1 MPDDPLDE
9 ASPRLRGCAKVTR
22 EPPEREEALATIFP
36 GYGGKAFGLPVH
48 RGKGWLTSDTL
59 LPLMDP
65 GGAQAFDLGGLAFDL
80 SVVALFILFGAIF
93 VAAEIALISLR
104 EGQLKVLA
112 ERSKRGAR
120 VAQLASHPN
129 RFLAAVQVGVTLS
142 GFLSAAFGAE
152 RLGNYVIPRL
162 IDAGLSEG
170 LSETISLIGLT
181 LVIAYFSL
189 VFGELV
195 PKRLALHSTEK
206 IALFVATPVSFVARL
221 FKPLI
226 WLLSRSSDLIL
237 KLFGIDPKA
246 SREDISEEELVDL
259 VTGHKALTEE
269 ERDIVEE
276 VFNASERL
284 VHEVMVPRTEVD
296 FLDANL
302 PVVDAI
308 RVAVEKAHSRYP
320 VVRGNSDEVIGFI
333 HVRDLMDPEYSGKN
347 VPIMDLVRPI
357 IYLPGTKGVLPA
369 LSEMRAQRQQIAI
382 VLDEY
387 GGTDGIVTLEDLVET
402 LIGDIH
408 DEYDEQTSEVS
419 NQTRTGDYEI
429 DGLISLEDLA
439 EQIGVEIPEGPYE
452 TLSGYVMHSLGRI
465 PDVNDVIHLDGV
477 RLTVLSMEGKRVG
490 TLLLSRGT
498 SSAGN

>member
-9 ASPRLRGCAKVTR
+9 ASPRHRGCAKVTR
-22 EPPEREEALATIFP
+22 EPPEREEARPNFSCGPL
-36 GYGGKAFGLPVH
+36 GLSAH
-48 RGKGWLTSDTL
+48 RGKGWPASDTL
-59 LPLMDP
+59 LPLMDS

-80 SVVALFILFGAIF
+80 GVVALFILLGAIF

-104 EGQLKVLA
+104 EGQLKALA

-142 GFLSAAFGAE
+142 GFLSAAFGAD
-152 RLGNYVIPRL
+152 RLGRYVIPRL
-162 IDAGLSEG
+162 IDAGLSAG
-170 LSETISLIGLT
+170 LSETLSLIGLT

-195 PKRLALHSTEK
+195 PKRVALHSTEK
-206 IALFVATPVSFVARL
+206 IALFVATPVSFVAQL

-226 WLLSRSSDLIL
+226 WLLSHSSDLIL

-302 PVVDAI
+302 PVLDAI

-320 VVRGNSDEVIGFI
+320 VVRGNNDEVIGFI

-347 VPIMDLVRPI
+347 IPIMDLVRPI

-369 LSEMRAQRQQIAI
+369 LSEMRSQRQQIAI

-429 DGLISLEDLA
+429 DGLISLDDLV

-498 SSAGN
+498 SSGGN